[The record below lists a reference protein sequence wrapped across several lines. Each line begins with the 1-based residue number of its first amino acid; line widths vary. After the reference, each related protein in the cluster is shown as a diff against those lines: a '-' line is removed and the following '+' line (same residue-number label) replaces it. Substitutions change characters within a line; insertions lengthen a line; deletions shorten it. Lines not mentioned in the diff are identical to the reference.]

1 VDDGKHLTE
10 VYLCPMNFLE
20 LVNKRQSCRAY
31 DPLRPVENVK
41 IERCLEAARLAP
53 SACNAQP
60 WKFVVVDEPGLKE
73 KIAAAADARFLGMNR
88 FTKDSPVLVV
98 VVRESAN
105 LTSKLGTLLK
115 DKPYPLMD
123 IGIAVGHFC
132 LQATSEDLGTCIMGW
147 FDEKKV
153 KQLLGIPANKR
164 AELIISVGYPETDDL
179 RKKIRKPVDEIRSY
193 NRYQADN
200 LTGGQYE

>member
-1 VDDGKHLTE
+1 
-10 VYLCPMNFLE
+10 MNFLE

-31 DPLRPVENVK
+31 DPLRPVENEK

-60 WKFVVVDEPGLKE
+60 WKFVVVDEPGLKK
-73 KIAAAADARFLGMNR
+73 KIATAADARFLGMNR
-88 FTKDSPVLVV
+88 FTKDSPILVV

-105 LTSKLGTLLK
+105 FTSKLGTLLK

-123 IGIAVGHFC
+123 VGIAVEHFC
-132 LQATSEDLGTCIMGW
+132 LQATSEGLGTCIMGW

-153 KQLLGIPANKR
+153 KELLGIPVRRR
-164 AELIISVGYPETDDL
+164 AELIVSVGYPATENL
-179 RKKIRKPVDEIRSY
+179 RKKIRKPLEEIRSY
-193 NRYQADN
+193 N
-200 LTGGQYE
+200 QY